1 MMMESAVKMAE
12 VKDII
17 EVIKEMQEDTS
28 VPKNVKS
35 KLLAIETM
43 LLSTEENSMQVNRA
57 VDVLVDIS
65 DDVNLQPF
73 VRTKIWNIV
82 SMLESL

>member
-1 MMMESAVKMAE
+1 MMESAVKMAE

>member
-1 MMMESAVKMAE
+1 MESAVKMAE